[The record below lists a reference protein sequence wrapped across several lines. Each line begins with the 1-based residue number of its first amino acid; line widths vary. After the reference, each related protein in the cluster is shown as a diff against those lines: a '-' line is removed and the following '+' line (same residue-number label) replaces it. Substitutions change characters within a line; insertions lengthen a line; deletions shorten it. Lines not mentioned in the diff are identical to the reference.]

1 MSYQPKFYKP
11 VFLQDAVT
19 TSLNEHVSCYGTV
32 LTIRYPSANNK
43 PVVFTI
49 DDGTCS
55 IPAVFFDAKQ
65 IMVHNV
71 DIGDDVIVYGYAQM
85 YREEIQLKCD
95 RVKFVQD
102 PDSQALWINQ
112 VLICKKRSNNNKT

>member
-11 VFLQDAVT
+11 VFLQDAVA
-19 TSLNEHVSCYGTV
+19 SINDHVSCYGTV
-32 LTIRYPSANNK
+32 LTIRYPSASNK

-55 IPAVFFDAKQ
+55 IPAVFFDTKQ
-65 IMVHNV
+65 IMVDNI
-71 DIGDDVIVYGYAQM
+71 DIGDDVIVYGYAQI
-85 YREEIQLKCD
+85 YREEIQFKCD

-102 PDSQALWINQ
+102 TNIQTLWINQ
-112 VLICKKRSNNNKT
+112 VLINKKRSNNKR